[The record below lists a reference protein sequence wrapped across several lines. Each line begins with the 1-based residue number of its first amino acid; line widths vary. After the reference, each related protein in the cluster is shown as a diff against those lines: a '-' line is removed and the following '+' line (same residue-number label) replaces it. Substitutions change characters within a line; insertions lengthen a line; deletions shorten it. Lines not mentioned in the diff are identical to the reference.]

1 MERQRQAERVRR
13 WPRLP
18 FQDGRSLAW
27 DEEGGTPSP
36 AYGVGCPLAPPGTAP
51 RLQDPGWSGRLLATG
66 MCKRVARLQAYGKD
80 R

>member
-18 FQDGRSLAW
+18 FQDGRSLTW

-51 RLQDPGWSGRLLATG
+51 RL
-66 MCKRVARLQAYGKD
+66 
-80 R
+80 